1 MWTREQLKTNA
12 KGRLSYFFW
21 PAFLACLLSG
31 ILTGGAQSIST
42 GLQTRFQLQYQVS
55 SLEQLPPEAYSLLLG
70 ETTVVGLVGIL
81 LAIFVGNVVAVG
93 LCRFFM
99 EGREHPVSFSALFS
113 AFRVNYGNVVKTQ
126 LLTNL
131 SVFLWSLLFVVPG
144 IIKSYQ
150 YCMVPY
156 LLSENP
162 HMDAARAKE
171 LSRWMTDGEKMDIFV
186 LELSFIGWSL
196 LCALTC
202 GLGYLFLAPY
212 IQATFAELYEALREK
227 ALAYGTASPQELPGF
242 GYML

>member
-12 KGRLSYFFW
+12 KGRLNYFFW
-21 PAFLACLLSG
+21 NAFLVCLLSG
-31 ILTGGAQSIST
+31 ILTGSGRSIVT
-42 GLQTRFQLQYQVS
+42 GMQTRFRLQYNVS
-55 SLEQLPPEAYSLLLG
+55 SIERLPPQAYELFFG
-70 ETTVVGLVGIL
+70 ELSVATIVSIVIT
-81 LAIFVGNVVAVG
+81 IFVGNVVAVG

-99 EGREHPVSFSALFS
+99 ESREHPASFAALFS
-113 AFRVNYGNVVKTQ
+113 GFRVNYGNVVRAQ

-131 SVFLWSLLFVVPG
+131 SIFLWSLLFVIPG

-156 LLSENP
+156 ILAENP

-171 LSRWMTDGEKMDIFV
+171 LSRWMTEGEKMDIFV

-196 LCALTC
+196 LCAVTC
-202 GLGYLFLAPY
+202 GIGYLFLAPY

-227 ALAYGTASPQELPGF
+227 ALAYGAAHPAELPGF
-242 GYML
+242 GYTL